1 MSAVSMPTPTTRAR
15 CRTMAWRPV
24 SASCSNRSCRAS
36 SISLICLVTKPSR
49 AISRCNS
56 AETFGGSAEPSGV
69 CSVARRSAAPR
80 LRGGRPAQG
89 WFEVANAQPG
99 QGALHSVDDARAL
112 PDQALALPVG
122 PLGVLFGNGRDARH
136 GAVAP
141 FPAQPPQEPPLHQ
154 LGVEPVGLGPA
165 MFPRYGDTR
174 GMDHMRLHPT
184 RPQPARQPEAIA
196 AGFEGQRN
204 PGDLAA
210 GLDRLVAPAMQQ
222 AKQPFCTRLQLLAWL
237 ALNAGKHTGNQPT
250 RLAHLDDGN
259 DRAILV
265 QGDEG
270 PAQVVRLGHQGT
282 PSVGYSDDGAISSPP
297 APYHLSAGGS
307 RIRTFGPASGTRRLG
322 TASCSL
328 GDPSPVPFC
337 RNGIAFRDRGT
348 AGSNPA
354 PSSRESVS
362 RPHPLSKVQNPGFPR
377 GCARLA
383 WRPGRQRRSACFDSA
398 PTCGN
403 ISVGP
408 YSSTAA
414 PVTVVGENA
423 QAGPNEVG
431 PSRISG
437 AGRS

>member
-15 CRTMAWRPV
+15 CRTMACGPV
-24 SASCSNRSCRAS
+24 SGSCSNRSRRAS

-122 PLGVLFGNGRDARH
+122 PLGVLFGDGRDARH

-141 FPAQPPQEPPLHQ
+141 FPAQPPQEPPLQQ

-184 RPQPARQPEAIA
+184 RLKPARQPEAIA

-204 PGDLAA
+204 PRDLAA
-210 GLDRLVAPAMQQ
+210 GLDRLVAPTMQQ
-222 AKQPFCTRLQLLAWL
+222 AKQPFCTRLQLLARL

-250 RLAHLDDGN
+250 RLAHLDDDN
-259 DRAILV
+259 DCAIWV

-282 PSVGYSDDGAISSPP
+282 PSVSYSDDGAISSSP
-297 APYHLSAGGS
+297 AHTISPLEGDGFEL
-307 RIRTFGPASGTRRLG
+307 RFRTARGARGPQVRCAFTR
-322 TASCSL
+322 A
-328 GDPSPVPFC
+328 
-337 RNGIAFRDRGT
+337 
-348 AGSNPA
+348 
-354 PSSRESVS
+354 
-362 RPHPLSKVQNPGFPR
+362 
-377 GCARLA
+377 
-383 WRPGRQRRSACFDSA
+383 
-398 PTCGN
+398 
-403 ISVGP
+403 
-408 YSSTAA
+408 
-414 PVTVVGENA
+414 
-423 QAGPNEVG
+423 VG
-431 PSRISG
+431 PSSPDIVAAPKHRTPHDGRCPESPKERFWSQAHRELGSVATG
-437 AGRS
+437 ALRGGLIMPGRPGQGRRQWRSNGASKQRN

>member
-1 MSAVSMPTPTTRAR
+1 M
-15 CRTMAWRPV
+15 
-24 SASCSNRSCRAS
+24 
-36 SISLICLVTKPSR
+36 TKPSR

-69 CSVARRSAAPR
+69 CSVPRRSAAPR

-141 FPAQPPQEPPLHQ
+141 FPAHPPQEPPLQQ

-184 RPQPARQPEAIA
+184 RLKPARQPEAIA

-204 PGDLAA
+204 PRDLVA

-237 ALNAGKHTGNQPT
+237 ALNAGKHIGNQPT

-270 PAQVVRLGHQGT
+270 PAQSLPQRRPGSFGWGIRALHQLDTATMVPFPRRLPHTISLAICWHLVVPKPQNAISTCTAGTIT
-282 PSVGYSDDGAISSPP
+282 PSQSSPIK
-297 APYHLSAGGS
+297 G
-307 RIRTFGPASGTRRLG
+307 
-322 TASCSL
+322 
-328 GDPSPVPFC
+328 
-337 RNGIAFRDRGT
+337 
-348 AGSNPA
+348 
-354 PSSRESVS
+354 
-362 RPHPLSKVQNPGFPR
+362 
-377 GCARLA
+377 
-383 WRPGRQRRSACFDSA
+383 
-398 PTCGN
+398 
-403 ISVGP
+403 
-408 YSSTAA
+408 
-414 PVTVVGENA
+414 
-423 QAGPNEVG
+423 
-431 PSRISG
+431 
-437 AGRS
+437 

>member
-1 MSAVSMPTPTTRAR
+1 MAIFKRA
-15 CRTMAWRPV
+15 C
-24 SASCSNRSCRAS
+24 
-36 SISLICLVTKPSR
+36 
-49 AISRCNS
+49 
-56 AETFGGSAEPSGV
+56 
-69 CSVARRSAAPR
+69 
-80 LRGGRPAQG
+80 
-89 WFEVANAQPG
+89 
-99 QGALHSVDDARAL
+99 

-141 FPAQPPQEPPLHQ
+141 FLAQPPQEPPLQQ

-196 AGFEGQRN
+196 AGF
-204 PGDLAA
+204 
-210 GLDRLVAPAMQQ
+210 DRLVAPAMQQ

-297 APYHLSAGGS
+297 APYHLSPGGN
-307 RIRTFGPASGTRRLG
+307 RIRTRGPMSG
-322 TASCSL
+322 
-328 GDPSPVPFC
+328 
-337 RNGIAFRDRGT
+337 
-348 AGSNPA
+348 
-354 PSSRESVS
+354 E
-362 RPHPLSKVQNPGFPR
+362 PLR
-377 GCARLA
+377 
-383 WRPGRQRRSACFDSA
+383 
-398 PTCGN
+398 
-403 ISVGP
+403 
-408 YSSTAA
+408 
-414 PVTVVGENA
+414 
-423 QAGPNEVG
+423 
-431 PSRISG
+431 SG
-437 AGRS
+437 AG